1 MEIRLVDLRSATR
14 SELNAF
20 FSRAAVPDHAVRAA
34 ASNIVSSVR
43 FGGDAAVLDAAERY
57 GGGRKD
63 GSIRVPDEELR
74 AALDSLDPSVS
85 SALETAA
92 SNVRACHLPQRPTD
106 SQVQVGPGISI
117 RRVWTPL
124 RRVGVYVPGGGAA
137 YPSSLLM
144 GVIPARIAGVGEVVV
159 ASPADQGG
167 RHPQAVLAA
176 AAMLEVDE
184 FYSIGGAQAIGALA
198 YGTQTV
204 AAVDKVVGPGSVWVT
219 AAKLAIYGECA
230 VDLPAGPSEALVIA
244 DSTADPVVVA
254 ADVLCQAEHGEDSP
268 VVLVTT
274 APAVLGR
281 VLDSIEKQLSRL
293 ERAQILR
300 TALSKHGAIVLA
312 PDIDA
317 AVEFANR
324 FAPEH
329 CSVHTADAPS
339 VAERIVAAGSVF
351 VGHWS
356 PESAGDY
363 ASGANHI
370 LPTGGLAKAHGPLGV
385 EDFGSWR
392 QIQELTEQG
401 LASLRGTIATLAATE
416 GLTAHRNAVEI
427 RFGDGT

>member
-1 MEIRLVDLRSATR
+1 
-14 SELNAF
+14 
-20 FSRAAVPDHAVRAA
+20 
-34 ASNIVSSVR
+34 
-43 FGGDAAVLDAAERY
+43 
-57 GGGRKD
+57 
-63 GSIRVPDEELR
+63 
-74 AALDSLDPSVS
+74 
-85 SALETAA
+85 
-92 SNVRACHLPQRPTD
+92 
-106 SQVQVGPGISI
+106 
-117 RRVWTPL
+117 
-124 RRVGVYVPGGGAA
+124 
-137 YPSSLLM
+137 
-144 GVIPARIAGVGEVVV
+144 
-159 ASPADQGG
+159 
-167 RHPQAVLAA
+167 
-176 AAMLEVDE
+176 
-184 FYSIGGAQAIGALA
+184 
-198 YGTQTV
+198 
-204 AAVDKVVGPGSVWVT
+204 
-219 AAKLAIYGECA
+219 